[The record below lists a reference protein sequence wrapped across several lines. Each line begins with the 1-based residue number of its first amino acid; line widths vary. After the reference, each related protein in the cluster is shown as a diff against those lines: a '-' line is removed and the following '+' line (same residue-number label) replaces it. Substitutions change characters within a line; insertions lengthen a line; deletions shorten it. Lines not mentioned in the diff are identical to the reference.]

1 MVKILQETQKAD
13 NPEKELK
20 IDIIKKGAQYRSIY
34 TERFTFG
41 DCLNYSSPCKYS
53 NYLKQWKV
61 TEEKSIFP
69 YQYFSSIE
77 ELEAATDFPPKE
89 AFYSDLTE
97 VGVTDEEYLNAKN
110 EYNSRRAL
118 PGKDI
123 YMHIYIYI
131 YISIYT
137 CIYNCI
143 YKCIYTRIYTCIYTR
158 IYTCIYI
165 YIPVYIHVYI
175 PVYIYMYIY
184 PNIYVHIRVY
194 IHTDKLFRG

>member
-97 VGVTDEEYLNAKN
+97 VGVTDEEYENAKN
-110 EYNSRRAL
+110 EYDLRRAL
-118 PGKDI
+118 PGK
-123 YMHIYIYI
+123 
-131 YISIYT
+131 
-137 CIYNCI
+137 
-143 YKCIYTRIYTCIYTR
+143 
-158 IYTCIYI
+158 
-165 YIPVYIHVYI
+165 
-175 PVYIYMYIY
+175 YIYMYIY
-184 PNIYVHIRVY
+184 MYIHPYIYMYIYQYIYIYIHVY
-194 IHTDKLFRG
+194 IRAYSCIYTYIYIHI